1 MNDKINMREFSCYI
15 FLSVLGML
23 GVSCYI
29 LADTF
34 LFLKDLVQMD

>member
-34 LFLKDLVQMD
+34 FVSKEIL